1 MANYRRINHRP
12 AHPKI
17 FVFSHTERAE
27 IEYFQEFKQELKT
40 PLLVP
45 KKILCREPDELL
57 TKVIA
62 WKNTKDNFNEND
74 GDEVWCIFDVDEFY
88 TKNPELLIQT
98 INQAEKNKIKI
109 AYANECFE
117 LWILLH
123 FDAPT
128 SSIKRGSDLAKKI
141 QSYFKK
147 HKLGEFKK
155 NQHVFQ
161 QIIPF
166 QIEAIANSKKLFA
179 QYSKQN
185 WDKKLGKEGNPS
197 TNIHLLVERI
207 LRIK

>member
-1 MANYRRINHRP
+1 MTNYRRINHRP

-27 IEYFQEFKQELKT
+27 IEYFQDFKQDLQT

-45 KKILCREPDELL
+45 RKILCREPDELL
-57 TKVIA
+57 TKVID
-62 WKNTKDNFNEND
+62 WKTTKDNYNEED
-74 GDEVWCIFDVDEFY
+74 GDAVWCIFDVDDFY
-88 TKNPELLIQT
+88 TKNPELLIKSVVR
-98 INQAEKNKIKI
+98 AEKSGIKI

-128 SSIKRGSDLAKKI
+128 SSIRRGFDLTKKI

-147 HKLGEFKK
+147 YKLGEFKK

-161 QIIPF
+161 KLKPF
-166 QIEAIANSKKLFA
+166 QTDAIANSKKIFYP
-179 QYSKQN
+179 YSKQS
-185 WDKKLGKEGNPS
+185 WHKKLENSGNPS
-197 TNIHLLVERI
+197 TNIHLLVEEI
-207 LRIK
+207 IAKF